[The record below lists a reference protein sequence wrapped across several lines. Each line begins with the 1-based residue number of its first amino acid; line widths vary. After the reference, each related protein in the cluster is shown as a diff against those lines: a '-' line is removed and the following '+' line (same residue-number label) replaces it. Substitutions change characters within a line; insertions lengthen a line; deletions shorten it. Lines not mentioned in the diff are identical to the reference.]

1 MTSEDSKNKKPKYPE
16 TIFGTNCMGENW
28 TVCCPNRHLRY
39 YRYSQTKQ
47 VIQIKYKGGI
57 YRVFFCT
64 NKCAKFIKN
73 MAYTRPDDFKKLF
86 IKSFKP
92 NGDMVI
98 KHRDTNVP
106 CQVAIK
112 IDTYKE
118 DKGSGSG
125 SGDKTAK
132 QKGGSGIAMT
142 RRNKKY
148 SKSMSKSKSRF
159 SKSRR
164 NKTARR

>member
-1 MTSEDSKNKKPKYPE
+1 MTSEDFKKKPKYPE
-16 TIFGTNCMGENW
+16 TIYGTNCMGENW
-28 TVCCPNRHLRY
+28 TVCCPNRHLKY
-39 YRYSQTKQ
+39 NRYSQTKQ
-47 VIQIKYKGGI
+47 VIQIKYRGGI

-64 NKCAKFIKN
+64 NKCAKNIKN
-73 MAYTRPDDFKKLF
+73 LAYNRPDDFKKLF

-106 CQVAIK
+106 CQIAIK
-112 IDTYKE
+112 IDTYS
-118 DKGSGSG
+118 DSGN
-125 SGDKTAK
+125 KTAK
-132 QKGGSGIAMT
+132 QKGGSGRTGT
-142 RRNKKY
+142 RRNKKC
-148 SKSMSKSKSRF
+148 STSMSKSRF

>member
-1 MTSEDSKNKKPKYPE
+1 MSSLKLKEKPKYPE

-28 TVCCPNRHLRY
+28 TVCCPNRHLKY
-39 YRYSQTKQ
+39 DRYSQTKQ
-47 VIQIKYKGGI
+47 VIQIKYRGGI
-57 YRVFFCT
+57 YRIFFCS

-73 MAYTRPDDFKKLF
+73 LAYNRPDDFKKLF

-106 CQVAIK
+106 CQIAIK
-112 IDTYKE
+112 IDTYS
-118 DKGSGSG
+118 DSGN
-125 SGDKTAK
+125 KTAK
-132 QKGGSGIAMT
+132 QKGGSGRAMT

-148 SKSMSKSKSRF
+148 SKSMSKSRF

-164 NKTARR
+164 NKTMRR

>member
-1 MTSEDSKNKKPKYPE
+1 MPSEELKKKPRYPE

-28 TVCCPNRHLRY
+28 TVCCPNKHLKY
-39 YRYSQTKQ
+39 DRYSQTKQ
-47 VIQIKYKGGI
+47 VIQIKYRGGI
-57 YRVFFCT
+57 YRIFFCS

-73 MAYTRPDDFKKLF
+73 LAFTRPDDFKKLF

-106 CQVAIK
+106 CQIAIK
-112 IDTYKE
+112 IDTYS
-118 DKGSGSG
+118 DSGN
-125 SGDKTAK
+125 KTAK
-132 QKGGSGIAMT
+132 QKGGSGRAMT

-148 SKSMSKSKSRF
+148 SKSMSKSRF

>member
-1 MTSEDSKNKKPKYPE
+1 MPSEELKKKPKYPE

-28 TVCCPNRHLRY
+28 TVCCPMRHLKY
-39 YRYSQTKQ
+39 NRYSQTKQ
-47 VIQIKYKGGI
+47 VIHIKYRGGI
-57 YRVFFCT
+57 YRIFFCS

-73 MAYTRPDDFKKLF
+73 LSYNHPDNFKKLF

-98 KHRDTNVP
+98 KHKDTNVP
-106 CQVAIK
+106 CQVAVK
-112 IDTYKE
+112 IDTYN
-118 DKGSGSG
+118 DSGN
-125 SGDKTAK
+125 KTAK
-132 QKGGSGIAMT
+132 QKGGSGRAMT

-148 SKSMSKSKSRF
+148 SQSVSKSRF

-164 NKTARR
+164 NKTMRR

>member
-1 MTSEDSKNKKPKYPE
+1 MTSEDLKNKKPRYPE

-28 TVCCPNRHLRY
+28 TVCCPNRHLKY

-47 VIQIKYKGGI
+47 VIQIKYRGGI

-64 NKCAKFIKN
+64 NKCAKIIKN
-73 MAYTRPDDFKKLF
+73 IAYTRPDDFKKLF

-112 IDTYKE
+112 IDTYS
-118 DKGSGSG
+118 DSGN
-125 SGDKTAK
+125 KTAK
-132 QKGGSGIAMT
+132 QKGGSGRT
-142 RRNKKY
+142 RRNKKC
-148 SKSMSKSKSRF
+148 STSMSTSKSRF

-164 NKTARR
+164 NKTMRR

>member
-1 MTSEDSKNKKPKYPE
+1 MPSEELKKKPRYPE

-28 TVCCPNRHLRY
+28 TVCCPMKHLKY
-39 YRYSQTKQ
+39 DRYSQTKQ
-47 VIQIKYKGGI
+47 VIHIKYKGGI
-57 YRVFFCT
+57 YRIFFCS
-64 NKCAKFIKN
+64 NKCAKYIKN
-73 MAYTRPDDFKKLF
+73 LSYNHPDNFKKLF

-98 KHRDTNVP
+98 KHRETNVP
-106 CQVAIK
+106 CQVAVK
-112 IDTYKE
+112 IDTYS
-118 DKGSGSG
+118 DSD

-132 QKGGSGIAMT
+132 QKGGSGRAMT

-148 SKSMSKSKSRF
+148 SKSGSKSRF

-164 NKTARR
+164 NKTMRR